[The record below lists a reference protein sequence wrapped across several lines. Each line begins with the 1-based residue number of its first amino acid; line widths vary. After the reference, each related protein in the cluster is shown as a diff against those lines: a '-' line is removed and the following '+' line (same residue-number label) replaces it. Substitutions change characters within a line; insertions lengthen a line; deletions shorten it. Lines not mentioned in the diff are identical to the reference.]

1 MPGRGASGDKS
12 PAAARYKQGD
22 GNIGPGAGLHTC
34 VCVCVCVCVYLYA
47 DNYVVIRYLCVS
59 MYVIIRVELHT

>member
-1 MPGRGASGDKS
+1 METKAQPLLAINRGMVILVQERDCI
-12 PAAARYKQGD
+12 R
-22 GNIGPGAGLHTC
+22 
-34 VCVCVCVCVYLYA
+34 VCVCVCVYLYA